1 MAIIKGNAC
10 TLKYKAEASNNA
22 SDISDSLAGYASFTG
37 VTSAGISIS
46 NNTFEAVSITDPSA
60 ETTVRNFAVGTTST
74 TLNLEGVYDPAQTDN
89 AEELFDLCKDKT
101 RVGIWWINENSTAD
115 QDAGIGGVGFCTSFE
130 LTAGMDDFVT
140 FSASF
145 ELEGNPRYIDLDA

>member
-10 TLKYKAEASNNA
+10 TLKYKAEPTNNA
-22 SDISDSLAGYASFTG
+22 SDIADSLTSYASFTG
-37 VTSAGISIS
+37 ITSAGISVS
-46 NNTFEAVSITDPSA
+46 NSTFEAMNITDPA
-60 ETTVRNFAVGTTST
+60 NETVVRNFAVGTTSSS
-74 TLNLEGVYDPAQTDN
+74 LNIEGVYDPAQTDN
-89 AEELFDLCKDKT
+89 VEELFDLCKDKT
-101 RVGIWWINENSTAD
+101 RVGIWWINENATAD
-115 QDAGIGGVGFCTSFE
+115 QDAGLGGVGFCTSFE